1 MFARTLA
8 WFRTFPLALKALT
21 LWALV
26 AGLASI
32 GMSVGPALDGE
43 VYGYTRIA
51 LGIIGTAGVLTILSG
66 RARYTI
72 GLNLLFGW
80 SLLQLPFI
88 SSAVDGNLTRQ
99 LVDGLLGVSQSQ
111 AINGVVTD
119 FSATGL
125 NLVGIVLTGIA
136 LSVRR
141 DSGFLHRTAQGTP
154 VNA

>member
-1 MFARTLA
+1 MFARSLA
-8 WFRTFPLALKALT
+8 WFRTFPIALKLLT

-26 AGLASI
+26 AGVASI
-32 GMSVGPALDGE
+32 GMSVGAALDGE

-51 LGIIGTAGVLTILSG
+51 LGIIGTLGAVTVLSG
-66 RARYTI
+66 RARYTL
-72 GLNLLFGW
+72 GLNILFGW

-88 SSAVDGNLTRQ
+88 SSAIDGNLSWQ

-125 NLVGIVLTGIA
+125 NIVGIVLTGIA
-136 LSVRR
+136 LTLRR

-154 VNA
+154 VSV